1 MFFIFHACQ
10 VARQL
15 PRKIWTEERV
25 WRVEEKEQKP
35 PSILPN
41 MNGLLRELEIQKQ
54 LDKIWEQYNSFMNS
68 LVKLH
73 ANTVAEKAVAV

>member
-1 MFFIFHACQ
+1 
-10 VARQL
+10 
-15 PRKIWTEERV
+15 
-25 WRVEEKEQKP
+25 
-35 PSILPN
+35 